1 MLQRLLSALG
11 IYRIYGAW
19 LRRQIDSETL
29 PRHVGV
35 ILDGNRRWATAR
47 DMIPWHGHKE
57 GAIKVREFLEW
68 CLDLG
73 IRTITLYAFST
84 ENFNRPSNEVQEL
97 MAIYE
102 ENLGELIHSDVIHKN
117 RVRVSIIG
125 RANLLPEKIQGLIH
139 EMKTLTKDYTDFYL
153 NIALAYSGR
162 AEIVDAMKLI
172 SSKIADGVVASSD
185 IDEALIEKHLYTSYL
200 PQPEPDLII
209 RTSGE
214 ARLSNFLIWQ
224 AAYSEFFL
232 VDVYWPE
239 FREIDLKRAIRSFQ
253 NRHRRYGT

>member
-1 MLQRLLSALG
+1 LLSALG
-11 IYRIYGAW
+11 IYQIYGAW

-29 PRHVGV
+29 PKHIGV

-47 DMIPWHGHKE
+47 EMIPWHGHKK

-97 MAIYE
+97 MTIYE
-102 ENLGELIHSDVIHKN
+102 ENLGELLHSDVIHKN
-117 RVRVSIIG
+117 KVRVSVIG
-125 RANLLPEKIQGLIH
+125 RTNLLPEKIQGLIH
-139 EMKTLTKDYTDFYL
+139 EMKTLTKDYTNFYL

-172 SSKIADGVVASSD
+172 ASKVADGVVASSD

-224 AAYSEFFL
+224 AAYSELFL

>member
-1 MLQRLLSALG
+1 LLSALG
-11 IYRIYGAW
+11 IYQIYGAW

-29 PRHVGV
+29 PKHIGV

-47 DMIPWHGHKE
+47 EMIPWHGHKK

-97 MAIYE
+97 MTIYE
-102 ENLGELIHSDVIHKN
+102 ENLGELLHSDVIHKN
-117 RVRVSIIG
+117 KVRVSVIG
-125 RANLLPEKIQGLIH
+125 RTNLLPEKIQGLIH
-139 EMKTLTKDYTDFYL
+139 EMKTLTKDYTNFYL

-172 SSKIADGVVASSD
+172 ASKVADGVVVSSD

-224 AAYSEFFL
+224 AAYSELFL

>member
-1 MLQRLLSALG
+1 LLSALG
-11 IYRIYGAW
+11 IYQIYGAW

-29 PRHVGV
+29 PKHIGV

-47 DMIPWHGHKE
+47 EMIPWHGHKK

-97 MAIYE
+97 MTIYE
-102 ENLGELIHSDVIHKN
+102 ENLGELLHSDVIHKN
-117 RVRVSIIG
+117 KVRVSVIG
-125 RANLLPEKIQGLIH
+125 RTNLLPEKIQGLIH
-139 EMKTLTKDYTDFYL
+139 EMKTLTKDYTNFYL

-172 SSKIADGVVASSD
+172 ASKVADGVVASSD

-224 AAYSEFFL
+224 AAYSELFL

-253 NRHRRYGT
+253 NRHRRYGI